1 MNNTGNGKDVK
12 RSSENL
18 IFKFSD
24 DLGWVLGCKHRVRA
38 YRTHPTPDAQFQ
50 SDSRIRRLF
59 EMAAAFVYWLQ
70 TQCTCLA
77 VSLGR
82 IWNGDIFRKQVSNLR
97 PSF

>member
-50 SDSRIRRLF
+50 
-59 EMAAAFVYWLQ
+59 
-70 TQCTCLA
+70 
-77 VSLGR
+77 
-82 IWNGDIFRKQVSNLR
+82 
-97 PSF
+97 